1 MAKDSSPD
9 RAYLIRCW
17 QERTSAPGDVPRW
30 RYSVEEVLHERRRRG
45 FRDLGSLISFL
56 RTELGSTQDQSIDGE

>member
-1 MAKDSSPD
+1 MARDSSPD

-17 QERTSAPGDVPRW
+17 QEQASAPGDVPRW
-30 RYSVEEVLHERRRRG
+30 RYSVEEVLHERRRQG

-56 RTELGSTQDQSIDGE
+56 RTELGSTQDRSIDGE